1 MKLTSLFTSAILIL
15 ILNSTSVFSQGCSD
29 AGLCS
34 FNMAEH
40 DSTKTDEM
48 RYTLGLSNTIGIGD
62 EAVLINST
70 GFELG
75 ATYSDFG
82 IVAKI
87 PFTFT
92 SGTLG
97 QTNGLGDLTVLLSS
111 KLYTVD
117 DFSLSLAGGV
127 KLATNNADLL
137 NEDDLSMPMVYQT
150 SNGTNDVI
158 LLLAANI
165 DDWVISTGVQIPLNR
180 NENTF
185 INNSS
190 LVDPVPVPGVS
201 EEYYVN
207 WINYQSSRNFKRGS
221 DVMLKIEK
229 YFTVQDDLKLMAGIL
244 PVYRLSESKYENYR
258 GDDVTIMNS
267 DGLTLNIIAG
277 LNYKVTDK
285 HTFGLNIGFPVV
297 TREVRADGLTRALV
311 ANIDFKFEL

>member
-1 MKLTSLFTSAILIL
+1 MKLSIILALLLFGFLFNPI
-15 ILNSTSVFSQGCSD
+15 NVFSQGCSD

-34 FNMAEH
+34 FNMVEH
-40 DSTKTDEM
+40 DSTGTDEM
-48 RYTLGLSNTIGIGD
+48 HYTLGLSNTIGIGD
-62 EAVLINST
+62 ESVLINST
-70 GFELG
+70 GVEFG
-75 ATYSDFG
+75 ANYSDFG

-111 KLYTVD
+111 KLYSEENL
-117 DFSLSLAGGV
+117 SLSVAGGV
-127 KLATNNADLL
+127 KMATNKADLR

-165 DDWVISTGVQIPLNR
+165 DDWVVSTGIQIPLNR

-185 INNSS
+185 ENS
-190 LVDPVPVPGVS
+190 LLIDPGPNTS
-201 EEYYVN
+201 EYFYQ
-207 WINYQSSRNFKRGS
+207 WQNYQPSKNFKRGS

-229 YFTVQDDLKLMAGIL
+229 YFNVQNDLKLMAGIL
-244 PVYRLSESKYENYR
+244 PVYRLVESIYEDYKGN
-258 GDDVTIMNS
+258 DITIMNT

-277 LNYKVTDK
+277 LNYKVTEK

-297 TREVRADGLTRALV
+297 TREIRADGLTRAMV
-311 ANIDFKFEL
+311 ASVDFKFDL

>member
-1 MKLTSLFTSAILIL
+1 MKLTLLISTTILLL
-15 ILNSTSVFSQGCSD
+15 ILNATSVLSQGCSD

-34 FNMAEH
+34 FNMVEH
-40 DSTKTDEM
+40 DSTVTDEM
-48 RYTLGLSNTIGIGD
+48 HYTLGLSNTIGIGD
-62 EAVLINST
+62 ESVLINST
-70 GFELG
+70 GVEFG
-75 ATYSDFG
+75 ANYSDFG

-111 KLYTVD
+111 KLYSEENL
-117 DFSLSLAGGV
+117 SLSVAGGV
-127 KLATNNADLL
+127 KIATNKADLR

-165 DDWVISTGVQIPLNR
+165 DEWVFSTGVQIPLNR

-185 INNSS
+185 IENSA
-190 LVDPVPVPGVS
+190 LVEPITGFSD
-201 EEYYVN
+201 EYYLN
-207 WINYQSSRNFKRGS
+207 WKNYQSSRNFKRGS

-229 YFTVQDDLKLMAGIL
+229 YFTIQDDLKFMAGIL
-244 PVYRLSESKYENYR
+244 PVYRLVESIYEDYN
-258 GDDVTIMNS
+258 GNDITIMNS

-277 LNYKVTDK
+277 LNYKVTEK

-297 TREVRADGLTRALV
+297 TREIRADGLTRALV
-311 ANIDFKFEL
+311 ANVDFKFNL